1 MLWTGCMP
9 SSQPIIRFG
18 DIIHN
23 IESIM
28 SYVEDHDFESFV
40 ADRRTV
46 DAVERCLQRITEA
59 AIKLHPEAAE
69 LLPEQDWKAMR
80 DLGNKLR
87 HYYDVILDE
96 DIWTIVHERLPN
108 LLKDCRRAISKI
120 KSNKP

>member
-1 MLWTGCMP
+1 MLWIDCMP

-28 SYVEDHDFESFV
+28 SYVKDHDFESFV
-40 ADRRTV
+40 QDRRTV

-59 AIKLHPEAAE
+59 AIKLHPEAVE
-69 LLPEQDWKAMR
+69 LLPDQDWKAMR

-96 DIWTIVHERLPN
+96 DIWKIVHNRLPS
-108 LLKDCRRAISKI
+108 LLNDCRRAISTI
-120 KSNKP
+120 ETNKP